1 MSRNHQ
7 SQSCAPGCASLA
19 SDEEGGRTSLRGDR
33 MRRRDFTI
41 GLTLAA
47 AARSGRAQERV
58 KQHRIAIVRP
68 AGSVALIS
76 DTGIRTYRAFFEEL
90 RRLGDI
96 EGQNLTVERYSGE
109 GRPEGFAELA
119 RLVVNR
125 NPDVIV
131 VSSDAIARTARAAT
145 GTIPIVWVG
154 GDPIQA
160 GLVTSLARPGGNI
173 TGVTVFA
180 GNGIDGKRLQLL
192 KEALPTAS
200 RVAYLDVRT
209 YWEGDAR
216 SLREPSQQLQISV
229 VGVLLEKSTP
239 SEYQRVFA
247 EIAQNRPDAIM
258 VHGRA
263 DLTAYHQLI
272 VELANKGR
280 LPAMYPWRDY
290 AEAGGLMAYGGDLG
304 EVGRRMA
311 DEVHEILNGA
321 KPGDIPIYQPT
332 KYELVINQKTAQSLG
347 LTLPPELLAAADEVI
362 E

>member
-1 MSRNHQ
+1 
-7 SQSCAPGCASLA
+7 
-19 SDEEGGRTSLRGDR
+19 

-47 AARSGRAQERV
+47 TARSGWAQERV

-131 VSSDAIARTARAAT
+131 VSSDAHRADGPRGHRHDT
-145 GTIPIVWVG
+145 DRLGRRRS
-154 GDPIQA
+154 DPGRA
-160 GLVTSLARPGGNI
+160 GNKPRSPGRQHHRRHC
-173 TGVTVFA
+173 FA

-209 YWEGDAR
+209 YWEGDAG

-280 LPAMYPWRDY
+280 LPATYP
-290 AEAGGLMAYGGDLG
+290 
-304 EVGRRMA
+304 
-311 DEVHEILNGA
+311 
-321 KPGDIPIYQPT
+321 
-332 KYELVINQKTAQSLG
+332 
-347 LTLPPELLAAADEVI
+347 
-362 E
+362 